1 MGYSKS
7 KPQKNKSQLKSKR
20 LTGWLF
26 IILGSLFFINALLIP
41 NYSQIVIGNTDTPIA
56 AVYPTNVKINKLNI
70 KIPIQIGHY
79 RQSEWDLTTDRAMYL
94 YGSGTVGEKGNAVI
108 YGHNNTEV
116 FAQLPHSKVGDQ
128 IEITATNGK
137 TLIYQIESTQTVH
150 PNKVEVLQPTEDSQ
164 LTIFTCNGWFS
175 ETRFVVK
182 AKLIVS

>member
-26 IILGSLFFINALLIP
+26 IILGFLILINAILIP
-41 NYSQIVIGNTDTPIA
+41 NYPQINIGNTEIPVA
-56 AVYPTNVKINKLNI
+56 AVYPTNIKINKLNI
-70 KIPIQIGHY
+70 KVPIQIGHF
-79 RQSEWDLTTDRAMYL
+79 RQSEWDLTTNRAMYL
-94 YGSGTVGEKGNAVI
+94 YGSGTVGENGNAII
-108 YGHNNTEV
+108 YGHNNNEV
-116 FAQLPHSKVGDQ
+116 FAQLPKSKIGDR

-137 TLIYQIESTQTVH
+137 TLVYEVLSTQTVK
-150 PNKVEVLQPTEDSQ
+150 PNQVDVLKPTKDSQ

-182 AKLIVS
+182 AKLVIS